1 MSMTVETTRLQWE
14 AVATGIWIGRDDGR
28 FCGVIEGRPG
38 TGFVANTPTG
48 ERTCATLA
56 EAKASFEA

>member
-1 MSMTVETTRLQWE
+1 MTMAVDTARLQWE
-14 AVATGIWIGRDDGR
+14 NVATGIWIGRTDGR

-56 EAKASFEA
+56 EAKASFE